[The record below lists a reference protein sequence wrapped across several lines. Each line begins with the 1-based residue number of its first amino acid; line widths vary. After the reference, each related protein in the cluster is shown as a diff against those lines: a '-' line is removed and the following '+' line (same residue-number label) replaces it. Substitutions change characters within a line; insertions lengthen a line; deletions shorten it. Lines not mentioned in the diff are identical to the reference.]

1 MRGFRSESTSL
12 REKSDGLLQFGIVD
26 VLHWTGVLIPC
37 IMKSENAAGHV
48 TGGEDEFFNRI
59 VRRAHR
65 GQWLACFVGHA
76 LIFVLLRLYHPLP
89 LPENL

>member
-1 MRGFRSESTSL
+1 
-12 REKSDGLLQFGIVD
+12 
-26 VLHWTGVLIPC
+26 
-37 IMKSENAAGHV
+37 MKFENAAGHV
-48 TGGEDEFFNRI
+48 TGGEDEFFNRIVHQELERI